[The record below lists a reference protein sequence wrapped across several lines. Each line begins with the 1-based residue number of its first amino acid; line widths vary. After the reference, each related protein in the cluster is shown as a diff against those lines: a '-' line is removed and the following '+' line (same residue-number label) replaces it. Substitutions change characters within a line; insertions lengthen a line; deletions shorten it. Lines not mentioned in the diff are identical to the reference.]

1 MARKCAREIN
11 GCSVD
16 KISNLDTVLG
26 IKWNERILNTNG
38 DFAYVYRQTV
48 SFWLVEKKP
57 ITEYKYFGDSLIESA
72 IENDTNLIFH
82 FVRGDGVKAEYTS
95 GEWK

>member
-38 DFAYVYRQTV
+38 DCLCLQAESVILACGEET
-48 SFWLVEKKP
+48 

-72 IENDTNLIFH
+72 IENDTILIFH